1 MRQIVVGM
9 SGHIDHGKTSIIKS
23 LTGKRTERY
32 SEEIKRGLTIDI
44 GFAFLNDEITLIDVP
59 GHEKFIKNMLSG
71 SYAIDFAVLV
81 IAADDGVMPQTKEH
95 FEILQLLEVS
105 SGIIV
110 LNKIDLVEQD
120 WIDLLIDD
128 IKEMTKGSFLEGC
141 NIIQTSTT
149 ENIGISQLKDTI
161 INHASNVV
169 SKEDKGFF
177 RMAIDR
183 AFIIKGY
190 GTVVTGTVTSGKI
203 RVGEL
208 IEVMPNQK
216 EYKVRGLQSHE
227 NEVDEVSMGSRAAI
241 NISNINIESIYR
253 GHQISSPGYLK
264 PIKNFIASVSL
275 LPTTKRPLKQNQ
287 RIRVHI
293 GTNECIARIS
303 LVDLKEM
310 PQGENDIVLIKP
322 ESNIISIMGDK
333 FILRNFSPLVTI
345 GGGTFIDEV
354 SGKSWKE
361 IKSYIKT
368 IKDFSSEEIKKYI
381 IKSKG
386 FNPIEYNQ
394 VKIKF
399 GLGDVQINQF
409 INSIKDMFLIEYK
422 FQKWIV
428 VKDQINYCKN
438 QLLQILKSNKDVYDI
453 GFSKSII
460 IQRTNNGNESF
471 LDFLLGELKKSN
483 KVYKDNE
490 KWIIKGES
498 VVLSESDKSL
508 KDSLLDILNKELFVT
523 SNLEDLSIRTNF
535 DQDKVKKILNI
546 LEQSNEIIRLNQT
559 LIFTIKN
566 IDDLKSNM
574 DNFFLSN
581 DILLMKDFKAMAN
594 TTRKYAVPLL
604 EYFDKIKYTFR
615 VSEGRKLM
623 I

>member
-1 MRQIVVGM
+1 M
-9 SGHIDHGKTSIIKS
+9 
-23 LTGKRTERY
+23 
-32 SEEIKRGLTIDI
+32 
-44 GFAFLNDEITLIDVP
+44 
-59 GHEKFIKNMLSG
+59 
-71 SYAIDFAVLV
+71 
-81 IAADDGVMPQTKEH
+81 
-95 FEILQLLEVS
+95 
-105 SGIIV
+105 
-110 LNKIDLVEQD
+110 
-120 WIDLLIDD
+120 
-128 IKEMTKGSFLEGC
+128 
-141 NIIQTSTT
+141 
-149 ENIGISQLKDTI
+149 KDTI
-161 INHASNVV
+161 INHASSVV

-264 PIKNFIASVSL
+264 PIKNFIALVSL

-322 ESNIISIMGDK
+322 ESNIISTMGDK
-333 FILRNFSPLVTI
+333 FILRTFSPLVTI

-399 GLGDVQINQF
+399 GLGDVQLNQF
-409 INSIKDMFLIEYK
+409 INSIKHMFLIEYK

-460 IQRTNNGNESF
+460 IQRTYIF
-471 LDFLLGELKKSN
+471 F
-483 KVYKDNE
+483 
-490 KWIIKGES
+490 
-498 VVLSESDKSL
+498 
-508 KDSLLDILNKELFVT
+508 
-523 SNLEDLSIRTNF
+523 SI
-535 DQDKVKKILNI
+535 
-546 LEQSNEIIRLNQT
+546 SNEQFINLV
-559 LIFTIKN
+559 
-566 IDDLKSNM
+566 SN
-574 DNFFLSN
+574 N
-581 DILLMKDFKAMAN
+581 
-594 TTRKYAVPLL
+594 PL
-604 EYFDKIKYTFR
+604 
-615 VSEGRKLM
+615 
-623 I
+623 